1 MASNGA
7 GKYEEMI
14 GRVAS
19 EYAALRAE
27 QQAIAAERVEAA
39 AELAKLQTE
48 AAELR
53 SRLADFEAGAG
64 DPMTAQEFQDASY
77 RVQWLA
83 GAVRAQQ
90 RIADNAAGKE
100 RAIGFE
106 LTGLHG
112 RARNDLENMLKA
124 DYEATAEARRAE
136 LAAALG
142 SNKAR
147 EWAQPPKIS
156 KVVEVDR
163 F

>member
-19 EYAALRAE
+19 EYAGLRAE
-27 QQAIAAERVEAA
+27 QQAITAERVEAA
-39 AELAKLQTE
+39 AELAKLKEE
-48 AAELR
+48 AAALR
-53 SRLADFEAGAG
+53 ARLADFEAGTG
-64 DPMTAQEFQDASY
+64 DPMTAQEFQDSSY
-77 RVQWLA
+77 RVQWLT
-83 GAVRAQQ
+83 GAVKAQQ
-90 RIADNAAGKE
+90 RIVDNAAGKE

-112 RARNDLENMLKA
+112 RARNDLEAMLKA

-136 LAAALG
+136 LAAAMG
-142 SNKAR
+142 AKQAR
-147 EWAQPPKIS
+147 EWPQDTRVMSVPKP
-156 KVVEVDR
+156 ER